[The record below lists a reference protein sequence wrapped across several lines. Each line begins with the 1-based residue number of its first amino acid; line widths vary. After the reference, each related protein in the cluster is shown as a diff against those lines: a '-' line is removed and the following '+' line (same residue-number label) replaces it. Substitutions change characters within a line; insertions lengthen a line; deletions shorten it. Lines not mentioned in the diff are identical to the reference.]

1 MQWLSEFWHTLTLNY
16 ILFAGGIFLGSLL
29 LNVLVIGLVFVKIP
43 PHYFSSHYEDDFLPN
58 SSWLTRW
65 GAVILKN
72 LAGLFMIVVGIVQLV
87 GPGQGIL
94 SILTGVILMDIP
106 GKRPLEARIIQRP
119 AILAVVNKLRA
130 KYNKPPLVMD

>member
-16 ILFAGGIFLGSLL
+16 ILFASGIFLGSLL
-29 LNVLVIGLVFVKIP
+29 LNILVIGLVFVNIP